1 MWICVVQLLFVE
13 RAHLSP
19 IELLGII
26 FKNGLTVTGGACLWT
41 CTSSPLIRV
50 SVLPGPPCLDSWGSG
65 EFLGQQVRVRQTVLI
80 FKTFQLL
87 WVPCIPRVF

>member
-1 MWICVVQLLFVE
+1 MWICVVQVLFME

-26 FKNGLTVTGGACLWT
+26 FKNELTVNGGACLRT
-41 CTSSPLIRV
+41 CTSSPLILVSSTLIRV
-50 SVLPGPPCLDSWGSG
+50 SVLPGPPCLDNWGSG

-80 FKTFQLL
+80 F
-87 WVPCIPRVF
+87 